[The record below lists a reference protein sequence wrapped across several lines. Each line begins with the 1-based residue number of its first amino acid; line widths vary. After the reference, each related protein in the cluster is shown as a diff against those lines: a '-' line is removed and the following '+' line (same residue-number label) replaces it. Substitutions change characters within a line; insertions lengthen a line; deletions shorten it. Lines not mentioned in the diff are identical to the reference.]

1 MVFDCRYWHNRTL
14 NRGGVKWVLP
24 SQKLSPCSS
33 NQPARGGKF
42 RAICDSG
49 VGPRQVLDFI
59 SQWLKEEADFRFRR
73 SILGLKLPLLG
84 ILGGDLGNQ

>member
-1 MVFDCRYWHNRTL
+1 
-14 NRGGVKWVLP
+14 
-24 SQKLSPCSS
+24 
-33 NQPARGGKF
+33 
-42 RAICDSG
+42 
-49 VGPRQVLDFI
+49 VLDFM